1 MKRRFAYYAIRDG
14 NYKMHVSTW
23 PMAWDIIEER
33 RERGGCP
40 SWQGCHN
47 LADVRDFL
55 ENGGKYHRKAARE
68 SYEELMQR
76 YLEVSEIKNHP
87 GRASIERE
95 LVRRA
100 AMKF

>member
-33 RERGGCP
+33 RKRGGNP
-40 SWQGCHN
+40 NWKGCYN
-47 LADVRDFL
+47 LMQVKEFL
-55 ENGGKYHRKAARE
+55 EKGEK
-68 SYEELMQR
+68 QR
-76 YLEVSEIKNHP
+76 YDDLLEAYINSNGKNK
-87 GRASIERE
+87 AFERE